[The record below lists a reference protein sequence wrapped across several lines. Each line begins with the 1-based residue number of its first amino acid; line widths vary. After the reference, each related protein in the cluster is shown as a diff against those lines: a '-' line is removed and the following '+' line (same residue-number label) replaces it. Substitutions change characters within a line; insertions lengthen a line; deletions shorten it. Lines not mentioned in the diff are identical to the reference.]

1 MSAVLIV
8 LADDLDRGVPGLAED
23 PEVADALLAATMD
36 LARKVGGVGRVL
48 LFHPSGAEGRL
59 AARSLG
65 FRLWPCD
72 GDTPGRRYAN
82 AFRQASDLGYE
93 GALVVGLGVP
103 DIDPARLGEALELL
117 GENQGVLIEDDRGGI
132 AVLGLQRDEPHLFP
146 TGGER
151 PDAEAVRVRARQ
163 QRVRLHE
170 LAPHRALTAD
180 DVAGFLA
187 ARR

>member
-8 LADDLDRGVPGLAED
+8 LADDLDRGVPGLAQC
-23 PEVADALLAATMD
+23 PEVADGLLTATMD

-48 LFHPSGAEGRL
+48 LFHPPQAEARL

-82 AFRQASDLGYE
+82 AFRQATDLGYE
-93 GALVVGLGVP
+93 GVLVMGLGVP
-103 DIDPARLGEALELL
+103 DIDPTRLGEALDLL

-146 TGGER
+146 TGDER
-151 PDAEAVRVRARQ
+151 PDAEAIRVRARQ
-163 QRVRLHE
+163 QRIRLHE
-170 LAPHRALTAD
+170 LAPHPALTAD
-180 DVAGFLA
+180 AVDGFLS